1 MSEKRVVP
9 LAPEETLAGYDR
21 WAGSYDAMANPMVA
35 ATELVLDRAPLDCA
49 GLDVVELGCGTGR
62 NVARVLAGGAR
73 SYLGVDGSP
82 GMHPRAHAEI
92 ADPRVR
98 FVDGDLH
105 GTLDLG
111 ARFDLALIV
120 LVLEHVRALDPLF
133 ANLRRAL
140 RDGGR
145 LRIVEIHP
153 DLVANGTVAHFD
165 DAGAEVRFTST
176 AHAPDALAAALARAG
191 LAVEQLRA
199 WTADELAEVPKVAKH
214 RGRAVVLD
222 LTARG

>member
-9 LAPEETLAGYDR
+9 LAPEDTLAGYDR

-35 ATELVLDRAPLDCA
+35 ATELVLDRAPLGCA
-49 GLDVVELGCGTGR
+49 GQDVVEFGCGTGR
-62 NVARVLAGGAR
+62 NVARVLREGAR

-82 GMHPRAHAEI
+82 GMLARARAEI
-92 ADPRVR
+92 ADPRAT
-98 FVDGDLH
+98 FVEGDVH
-105 GTLDLG
+105 GAIDLG

-120 LVLEHVRALDPLF
+120 LVLEHVRDLAPLF
-133 ANLRRAL
+133 ASVRRAL

-153 DLVANGTVAHFD
+153 DLVADGTVAHFED
-165 DAGAEVRFTST
+165 GGAELRFTST
-176 AHAPDALAAALARAG
+176 AHALDALAAELTRAG
-191 LAVEQLRA
+191 LALETMRA
-199 WTADELAEVPKVAKH
+199 WSADELAAVSKLAKH

-222 LTARG
+222 VTAR